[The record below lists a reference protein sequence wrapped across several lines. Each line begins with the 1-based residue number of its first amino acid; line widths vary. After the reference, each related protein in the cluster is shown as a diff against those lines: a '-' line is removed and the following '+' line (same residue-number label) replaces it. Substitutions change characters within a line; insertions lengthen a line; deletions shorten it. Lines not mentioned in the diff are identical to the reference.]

1 MAEKE
6 PDRITILAREFTAAA
21 LEYHRGRM
29 GEKGYMM
36 EGPITARSFR
46 MIEDTTQ
53 PQPLFE
59 GAELYAATFVKLDAK

>member
-1 MAEKE
+1 MSDNET
-6 PDRITILAREFTAAA
+6 DRITILAKEFTAAA

-46 MIEDTTQ
+46 VIEGMDA
-53 PQPLFE
+53 PKDLFGGE
-59 GAELYAATFVKLDAK
+59 ELYAATFVKLDAK

>member
-1 MAEKE
+1 MADTES
-6 PDRITILAREFTAAA
+6 DRITILAKEFTAAA

-46 MIEDTTQ
+46 KLEGMEPAQD
-53 PQPLFE
+53 LFDGE
-59 GAELYAATFVKLDAK
+59 EFSAATFVKLDAK